1 MPGQMSKRSG
11 LRQKPGP
18 HKAPRGSRAS
28 GGPWSFHQERPDL
41 TRGQRTQEA
50 PVVPHCLPPAQQAG
64 GRPGRP
70 VSPRDHEGGRRPP
83 VLPVGGIPGRMDKH
97 TADGSLLSGPP
108 GAPSHPPSPPQG
120 ATSEAPQDV
129 TYAQLNHSTVRKG
142 MATPPA
148 PRQGSPQQSPV
159 STLLSPFAS
168 PGRTRPQAPGPDL
181 RPQEARELPAVD
193 TT

>member
-1 MPGQMSKRSG
+1 MPGQISKRSG

-28 GGPWSFHQERPDL
+28 GGPWSFHQERADL

-108 GAPSHPPSPPQG
+108 GAPSHTPSPPQG

-129 TYAQLNHSTVRKG
+129 TYAQLNHSIVRKG
-142 MATPPA
+142 TAAPPA
-148 PRQGSPQQSPV
+148 PPSGEP
-159 STLLSPFAS
+159 
-168 PGRTRPQAPGPDL
+168 
-181 RPQEARELPAVD
+181 PAEPSEYAALAIH
-193 TT
+193 